1 MKTQPLNEQLLKMQ
15 KIAGVISEN
24 QYIASLE
31 EIKSKKKDKKDK
43 EEKEEKEDKK
53 VGKKTKMTK
62 DELKE
67 AIRQEIIATLTEDG
81 DLGEAKKGKEEEEE
95 ISTEEETIEEPTDDA
110 IDTTALTS
118 PQDVQKELMDAI
130 EAAKQLGDKKLV
142 RQIGNA
148 LTYFTRTQ
156 ISSDE
161 SGA

>member
-31 EIKSKKKDKKDK
+31 EIKSKKKEDKKG
-43 EEKEEKEDKK
+43 EEEDKK
-53 VGKKTKMTK
+53 VDKKKKMTK

-67 AIRQEIIATLTEDG
+67 AIRQEILATLTEDG
-81 DLGEAKKGKEEEEE
+81 GIEEAKKDEEEEE
-95 ISTEEETIEEPTDDA
+95 TETETSSEEEIMDIPADDEV
-110 IDTTALTS
+110 ALAS

-130 EAAKQLGDKKLV
+130 EAAKRIGDKKLV

-161 SGA
+161 AES